1 MHYSYIRNIDAGL
14 PLFLFNYSDRQMHGI
29 FEAAGPGQTNIDPYA
44 WSDDGTAR
52 TPYPAQVSTIFD
64 LFLLYAGIIG
74 SYIGLN

>member
-1 MHYSYIRNIDAGL
+1 MHYSYIRNIDPGL

-52 TPYPAQVSTIFD
+52 TPYPAQVGTEFC
-64 LFLLYAGIIG
+64 LYLLYGGLIG
-74 SYIGLN
+74 PYISLD